1 MYITKL
7 KDEKQINDW
16 LKGMNNAFKKRSS
29 KNIPY
34 EEKKIDLNT
43 ADINILGLYND
54 VDILV
59 GGASISYEMENNTK
73 ICKIHDVWIDTNL
86 QSKGLGLV
94 LMKKIEEEALKEQ
107 ACILLLNVSNIYI
120 PAVSLYK
127 KAGFKNYMIYANVP
141 KTYYFIRMIKPIG
154 GYRFSNF
161 KRINKLI
168 LSKIKFKILFSKD
181 STPRFNLNFLL
192 NN

>member
-127 KAGFKNYMIYANVP
+127 KAGFQNYMIYANVP

-168 LSKIKFKILFSKD
+168 NKIILII
-181 STPRFNLNFLL
+181 LL
-192 NN
+192 VILI